1 MLPSSVLNTRKSPAL
16 RVSPRHARVRS
27 IIRRGFSLL
36 EVLVA
41 VTIIAILAAL
51 VVPRVY
57 NQVFKAKST
66 AAKTG
71 ATAVANALK
80 IYLAQ
85 NGIRTVP
92 GDFELEILA
101 EGSDPLLE
109 KKDLKDPWGNP
120 WGLRVPG
127 ADREFDVLSYG
138 ADGQPNGDG
147 DNEDLI
153 HN

>member
-1 MLPSSVLNTRKSPAL
+1 MNLPKAHPSPL
-16 RVSPRHARVRS
+16 SLERS
-27 IIRRGFSLL
+27 IARTRSTIRRGFSLL

-85 NGIRTVP
+85 NGVRTLP
-92 GDFELEILA
+92 SDFELEVLA
-101 EGSDPLLE
+101 DGSDPLLE
-109 KKDLKDPWGNP
+109 RNALKDPWGNP

-127 ADREFDVLSYG
+127 EGRDFDVLSYG
-138 ADGQPNGDG
+138 ADGQPGGEG